1 MRSQRPAGDRRVTLT
16 MYPIRLPLRDPFTIS
31 RGTITHQDSL
41 VVALEHG
48 GITGYGEVTANDYYG
63 HTLSAMSDALKSL
76 SEDDL
81 AMCCEHPPENHWQ
94 RLSEQLGGDMFSLS
108 ALDMAS
114 HDWHARSSGSTLWHY
129 WGLTWNPDLQ
139 SSFTIGIDSMEEM
152 RRKLDADSGWDLYKI
167 KLGTEYDLEIIRQLR
182 QCTTATFRV
191 DANCA
196 WSAQQTIDYSKE
208 LRHLGVQFIE
218 QPLPRSADPADK
230 QRVFEESSLP
240 IIADEDCQTEA
251 DLKTCFEF
259 FHGINVKLC
268 KCGGLTPARKMLTEA
283 KRHGKLTMVGC
294 MVESPIGI
302 SGAAQLAPL
311 LDFADLDGAN
321 LISDSP
327 AHGVEV
333 MRGHLKLPVQLG
345 TGAELVPTALPH
357 FLIQ

>member
-1 MRSQRPAGDRRVTLT
+1 MKLNLYAV
-16 MYPIRLPLRDPFTIS
+16 RLPLRDPFTIS

-41 VVALEHG
+41 IVALEHD

-63 HTLSAMSDALKSL
+63 HTISAMSEALNGL

-81 AMCCEHPPENHWQ
+81 AMCFEDTPENNWD
-94 RLSEQLGGDMFSLS
+94 RLSERLGGDMFSLS

-114 HDWHARSSGSTLWHY
+114 HDWHARNSGATLWHH

-139 SSFTIGIDSMEEM
+139 SSFTIGIDTVQEM

-167 KLGTEYDLEIIRQLR
+167 KLGTDHDLEIIRQLR
-182 QCTTATFRV
+182 QCTEATFRV

-251 DLKTCFEF
+251 DLETCFQF

-283 KRHGKLTMVGC
+283 KRREKLTMVGC
-294 MVESPIGI
+294 MVESAVGI
-302 SGAAQLAPL
+302 SGAAQLTPL

-327 AHGVEV
+327 ARGVEV
-333 MRGHLKLPVQLG
+333 TRGHLNMPAELG
-345 TGAELVPTALPH
+345 TGAELVSTALPH